1 MNSQNFPDHIRDL
14 IAHNDLP
21 AALQQLRVLLENSP
35 LLDEAILQMARFE
48 DIRKQIR
55 LGMLSDKE
63 ANFTKDQIRED
74 LLDLLKVVET
84 EAKKPAQKAEMDA
97 AVSVMNSKNVVIG
110 STISAGGNVHIGD
123 KTTNINSPSPI
134 SPPGMKEQ
142 RKTIWLSILIAAFGI
157 LIGFLGELMPDAFKE
172 KVAIWSTAAFGIS
185 YIRIWV
191 IVTALIV
198 LFFLWLIWREALKD
212 NSSETSQAGTIR
224 KVKQGD
230 KSIYIE
236 DNNGPINIQ

>member
-84 EAKKPAQKAEMDA
+84 EAKKPAVKAEMDA

-123 KTTNINSPSPI
+123 KTTIQNAEKIYNIDKI
-134 SPPGMKEQ
+134 
-142 RKTIWLSILIAAFGI
+142 
-157 LIGFLGELMPDAFKE
+157 
-172 KVAIWSTAAFGIS
+172 
-185 YIRIWV
+185 
-191 IVTALIV
+191 
-198 LFFLWLIWREALKD
+198 D
-212 NSSETSQAGTIR
+212 NANFS
-224 KVKQGD
+224 
-230 KSIYIE
+230 
-236 DNNGPINIQ
+236 

>member
-84 EAKKPAQKAEMDA
+84 EAKKPAVKAEMDA
-97 AVSVMNSKNVVIG
+97 AVSVVNSKNVMIG

-123 KTTNINSPSPI
+123 KTTIQNAEKIYNIDKI
-134 SPPGMKEQ
+134 
-142 RKTIWLSILIAAFGI
+142 
-157 LIGFLGELMPDAFKE
+157 
-172 KVAIWSTAAFGIS
+172 
-185 YIRIWV
+185 
-191 IVTALIV
+191 
-198 LFFLWLIWREALKD
+198 D
-212 NSSETSQAGTIR
+212 NANFS
-224 KVKQGD
+224 
-230 KSIYIE
+230 
-236 DNNGPINIQ
+236 

>member
-84 EAKKPAQKAEMDA
+84 EAKKPAVKAEMDA
-97 AVSVMNSKNVVIG
+97 AVSVMNSKNVMIG
-110 STISAGGNVHIGD
+110 STISAGGNVLFGD
-123 KTTNINSPSPI
+123 KTTIQNAEKIYNIDKI
-134 SPPGMKEQ
+134 
-142 RKTIWLSILIAAFGI
+142 
-157 LIGFLGELMPDAFKE
+157 
-172 KVAIWSTAAFGIS
+172 
-185 YIRIWV
+185 
-191 IVTALIV
+191 
-198 LFFLWLIWREALKD
+198 D
-212 NSSETSQAGTIR
+212 NANFS
-224 KVKQGD
+224 
-230 KSIYIE
+230 
-236 DNNGPINIQ
+236 

>member
-84 EAKKPAQKAEMDA
+84 QAKRPAQKAEMDA

-123 KTTNINSPSPI
+123 KTTIQNAEKIYNIDKI
-134 SPPGMKEQ
+134 D
-142 RKTIWLSILIAAFGI
+142 AANF
-157 LIGFLGELMPDAFKE
+157 
-172 KVAIWSTAAFGIS
+172 S
-185 YIRIWV
+185 
-191 IVTALIV
+191 
-198 LFFLWLIWREALKD
+198 
-212 NSSETSQAGTIR
+212 
-224 KVKQGD
+224 
-230 KSIYIE
+230 
-236 DNNGPINIQ
+236 

>member
-48 DIRKQIR
+48 DIRKQIQ

-84 EAKKPAQKAEMDA
+84 EAKKPAVKAEMDA

-123 KTTNINSPSPI
+123 KTTIQNAEKIYNI
-134 SPPGMKEQ
+134 
-142 RKTIWLSILIAAFGI
+142 
-157 LIGFLGELMPDAFKE
+157 
-172 KVAIWSTAAFGIS
+172 
-185 YIRIWV
+185 
-191 IVTALIV
+191 
-198 LFFLWLIWREALKD
+198 
-212 NSSETSQAGTIR
+212 
-224 KVKQGD
+224 D
-230 KSIYIE
+230 KIDYANFS
-236 DNNGPINIQ
+236 

>member
-55 LGMLSDKE
+55 LGMVGHAE
-63 ANFTKDQIRED
+63 ATLTQNQIRES
-74 LLDLLKVVET
+74 LLDLLKVVEAQ
-84 EAKKPAQKAEMDA
+84 AKKPAVKAEMDA

-123 KTTNINSPSPI
+123 KTTIQNAEKIYNIDKI
-134 SPPGMKEQ
+134 
-142 RKTIWLSILIAAFGI
+142 
-157 LIGFLGELMPDAFKE
+157 
-172 KVAIWSTAAFGIS
+172 
-185 YIRIWV
+185 
-191 IVTALIV
+191 
-198 LFFLWLIWREALKD
+198 D
-212 NSSETSQAGTIR
+212 NANFS
-224 KVKQGD
+224 
-230 KSIYIE
+230 
-236 DNNGPINIQ
+236 

>member
-14 IAHNDLP
+14 IARNDLP

-84 EAKKPAQKAEMDA
+84 EAKKPAVKAEMDA
-97 AVSVMNSKNVVIG
+97 AVSVVNSKNVMIG

-123 KTTNINSPSPI
+123 KTTIQNAEKIYNIDKI
-134 SPPGMKEQ
+134 
-142 RKTIWLSILIAAFGI
+142 
-157 LIGFLGELMPDAFKE
+157 
-172 KVAIWSTAAFGIS
+172 
-185 YIRIWV
+185 
-191 IVTALIV
+191 
-198 LFFLWLIWREALKD
+198 D
-212 NSSETSQAGTIR
+212 NANFS
-224 KVKQGD
+224 
-230 KSIYIE
+230 
-236 DNNGPINIQ
+236 

>member
-84 EAKKPAQKAEMDA
+84 EAKKPAVKAEMDA

-123 KTTNINSPSPI
+123 KTTIQNAEKIYNIDKI
-134 SPPGMKEQ
+134 
-142 RKTIWLSILIAAFGI
+142 
-157 LIGFLGELMPDAFKE
+157 D
-172 KVAIWSTAAFGIS
+172 TANFS
-185 YIRIWV
+185 
-191 IVTALIV
+191 
-198 LFFLWLIWREALKD
+198 
-212 NSSETSQAGTIR
+212 
-224 KVKQGD
+224 
-230 KSIYIE
+230 
-236 DNNGPINIQ
+236 